1 MRFYS
6 LQLTDPNTG
15 LSLLPASNGAFTQGT
30 GPTFSSQITVGGQV
44 RNNPAALNVE
54 FDAPIYAMAQP
65 QGRASVRVWGVGLQ
79 MLGYAYQLA
88 GKHFTLR
95 AGMMQGLPLASAQAS
110 QAGLVLAGQVFQG
123 FGNWQGTNQ
132 TLELVVTPGGSLPQA
147 PAGPLSPSGITF
159 QWFPGQTLAQAL
171 TLAIAPALPG
181 FRLTINVL
189 PGLQPLGPAIGYYP
203 SLATFA
209 QWLSDYTQT
218 LGAAITGNPQYGGVQ
233 ITVSGNTL
241 IVSDSTTA
249 GQSPAK
255 TVALSFTD
263 LIGQPTWIDVAT
275 VNFKTVLRAD
285 IQINDFITFPK
296 GVIAPYAL
304 TTPAAAVPNAP
315 PSSQIAFQQPF
326 YVTRIHHFANFRQ
339 ADADSWCT
347 SFDAIAQTAGLA

>member
-1 MRFYS
+1 MRYYS

-15 LSLLPASNGAFTQGT
+15 LSLLPASNGTFTQGT

-54 FDAPIYAMAQP
+54 FDAPISLMAQP

-88 GKHFTLR
+88 GKNFSLS

-123 FGNWQGTNQ
+123 FGNWQGVNQ
-132 TLELVVTPGGSLPQA
+132 TLELVIVSGYQFPQT
-147 PAGPLSPSGITF
+147 GPLSPNVIAF
-159 QWFPGQTLAQAL
+159 QWLPGTSLSAAITQAVVPAFPGYQ
-171 TLAIAPALPG
+171 PPV
-181 FRLTINVL
+181 INVL

-203 SLATFA
+203 SLATFSD
-209 QWLSDYTQT
+209 WLSSYTQT
-218 LGAAITGNPQYGGVQ
+218 LGIAITGNELYSGVQ
-233 ITVSGNTL
+233 VSVVNGNTL
-241 IVSDSTTA
+241 NFFDSMTA
-249 GQSPAK
+249 GQTPAK
-255 TVALSFTD
+255 TIALAFTD

-285 IQINDFITFPK
+285 ISIGDLITFPK
-296 GVIAPYAL
+296 GVVAPYAL

-326 YVTRIHHFANFRQ
+326 YVNEIHHFANFRQ

-347 SFDAIAQTAGLA
+347 TFRALTTTPTVS